1 VAEKTDI
8 QVDQS
13 RNRDLNP
20 LDSPIDS
27 KGTNQAINILINEG
41 GESFYKY
48 VDWLGLANDP
58 DLVVLSSLHHYYYDA
73 DEMNKVKTV
82 INLKELN
89 QIKQIESFLDSSFQI
104 LPQKSNFIGCF
115 IDNKKINGYV
125 LRNSSSSNHKNRSSD
140 DIENSIV
147 SRIPFLNMLYS
158 IMDSKTN
165 KFMSRKS
172 VSLLLEEHGSKVMNM
187 TEQNGITYFHAQKVQ
202 TKGN

>member
-1 VAEKTDI
+1 MAEKTDI

-82 INLKELN
+82 INLK
-89 QIKQIESFLDSSFQI
+89 
-104 LPQKSNFIGCF
+104 
-115 IDNKKINGYV
+115 
-125 LRNSSSSNHKNRSSD
+125 
-140 DIENSIV
+140 
-147 SRIPFLNMLYS
+147 
-158 IMDSKTN
+158 
-165 KFMSRKS
+165 
-172 VSLLLEEHGSKVMNM
+172 
-187 TEQNGITYFHAQKVQ
+187 
-202 TKGN
+202 